1 MKNDKSRVLG
11 LASAFLNKRLFPLR
25 QKQKQRRANT
35 ISKLQLL
42 SNIYRDYKALKV
54 GRPVSTDLGKIIRR
68 TPKALEMYSS
78 NERNDRSQVD
88 YTSEPAS
95 ASSSRKQRLLYF
107 AKATRDNY
115 IPRITGSVTLL
126 ATGVSNRTLGTPDYY
141 DEDGNVRLPKGTS
154 ITLYPTYTRQIDG
167 KYYVSV
173 KGWLSCPGV
182 MSRKNRLILS
192 LARQISRSNATTG
205 STVQAIDKLEN
216 ENLKQDVFSSR
227 DSSSS
232 EIESVHS
239 ETSSLQSSIKADVE
253 TNPNSSAL
261 ESALVQNSASTN
273 SDDMLKERLS
283 SFMARSI
290 PSAKLEIMIGSVKSL
305 DLQNLSTTITSTDN
319 NGHFEVCV
327 AVDYEPSIVQVK
339 STTEEQVFA
348 FQDLMLMPNDGIG
361 WISDIDDTIKYT
373 GVIGDKRELMRN
385 LLINE
390 VSTWRIPLIVEWYR
404 RIQNASQVSFHYV
417 SNSPWQLFPSID
429 NYFKEVAL
437 PKGSIHLKQYTG
449 NIISSLLEPSSSRK
463 RVALNEILNDFPTK
477 KFICIG
483 DSGEQDL
490 EAYVDLAK
498 SYPSRVLGIY
508 IRYVD
513 DSLSDVDDSK
523 ILRELQRII
532 EMNKRRTKASYV
544 VNSLNLIDVDS
555 LPEQSTVGK
564 KLPPIVPKKPDSLKG
579 KQFDRKPPLPER
591 NRQGNNSDQLK
602 LAQSETNSQFN
613 PSVSSVGLSDASSQ
627 DRGPPAL
634 PKRPTTLPS
643 QSITNSR
650 RAAGNNEDV
659 LESVQNIYNI
669 HHYDELED
677 YDKKGYNWIRRVMTT
692 VESLRGTDTDLKIFT
707 DDDEKFFDYVEDLV
721 KSNSNNLL

>member
-1 MKNDKSRVLG
+1 
-11 LASAFLNKRLFPLR
+11 
-25 QKQKQRRANT
+25 
-35 ISKLQLL
+35 
-42 SNIYRDYKALKV
+42 
-54 GRPVSTDLGKIIRR
+54 
-68 TPKALEMYSS
+68 MYSS
-78 NERNDRSQVD
+78 NERNDKSQVD
-88 YTSEPAS
+88 YSSEPAS
-95 ASSSRKQRLLYF
+95 VSSSRKQRLLYF

-115 IPRITGSVTLL
+115 IPRITGSVTSL
-126 ATGVSNRTLGTPDYY
+126 ATGVSNRTLGTSDYY

-154 ITLYPTYTRQIDG
+154 VTLYPTYTRQVDG

-216 ENLKQDVFSSR
+216 ENLRQDVFSSR

-232 EIESVHS
+232 EIESVNS
-239 ETSSLQSSIKADVE
+239 ETSSLQSSIKTDVE
-253 TNPNSSAL
+253 TNPNSSTL
-261 ESALVQNSASTN
+261 ESGLIQNSASTN
-273 SDDMLKERLS
+273 SDDMLRERLS

-305 DLQNLSTTITSTDN
+305 DLHDLSTTITSTDN

-327 AVDYEPSIVQVK
+327 TVYYEPSIVQVK
-339 STTEEQVFA
+339 SATEEQVFA

-373 GVIGDKRELMRN
+373 GVVGDKRELMRN

-390 VSTWRIPLIVEWYR
+390 VSKWRIPSIVEWYR
-404 RIQNASQVSFHYV
+404 RIQNSSPVSFHYV

-429 NYFKEVAL
+429 KYFKEAAL

-463 RVALNEILNDFPTK
+463 RVALNEILTDFPTK

-508 IRYVD
+508 IRYVE

-523 ILRELQRII
+523 ILKELQRII
-532 EMNKRRTKASYV
+532 EMNKRRTKVSYV
-544 VNSLNLIDVDS
+544 VNPPNLIDMDGS
-555 LPEQSTVGK
+555 PESSAVGK
-564 KLPPIVPKKPDSLKG
+564 KLPPVVPKKPDSLKR

-591 NRQGNNSDQLK
+591 NRQGNYNDQSK
-602 LAQSETNSQFN
+602 LAQSQTDPQLN
-613 PSVSSVGLSDASSQ
+613 PSVSSAGLVDDLNQ
-627 DRGPPAL
+627 DRAPPAL
-634 PKRPTTLPS
+634 PKRPTALPS
-643 QSITNSR
+643 QSFANSK
-650 RAAGNNEDV
+650 RAVENEDV